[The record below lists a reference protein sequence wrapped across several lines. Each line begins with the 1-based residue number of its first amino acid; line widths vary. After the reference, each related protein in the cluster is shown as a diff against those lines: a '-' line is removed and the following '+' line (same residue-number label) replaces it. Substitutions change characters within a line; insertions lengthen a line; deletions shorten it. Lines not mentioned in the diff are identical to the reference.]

1 MWSEGE
7 VVLRREVLNDG
18 RCWAEFPVVVV
29 RDEPRLLATYIPKAR
44 RSRFHQAT
52 GRSKAADTRGRTV
65 SAGPGTAP

>member
-18 RCWAEFPVVVV
+18 RCWAEFPVVVG
-29 RDEPRLLATYIPKAR
+29 ATRRACSRPTSLKAH

-52 GRSKAADTRGRTV
+52 GRSKAAVIRGRTV
-65 SAGPGTAP
+65 TAGPATAP